1 MISVDHHASVVIVT
15 DPNRELFIF
24 NGYDDGYPVI
34 PFRGFANFLGGN
46 ADKGDI
52 SPETILARELGE
64 ELAVSRVAGG
74 RDYAPI
80 DDITSLLSGIRS
92 SVKAHADFLVQD
104 PAVRALKPGRLR
116 ESVVSCYG
124 SEIPVE
130 LFEMASSHL
139 KAGRKLVSEGIMYLS
154 RREELLNGKRFLAWC
169 SPVIFGH
176 FLGENIPNPH
186 HAQAIPIGKIRD
198 SFEKYG
204 DFSYVLQAGRANYN
218 I

>member
-1 MISVDHHASVVIVT
+1 M
-15 DPNRELFIF
+15 
-24 NGYDDGYPVI
+24 
-34 PFRGFANFLGGN
+34 
-46 ADKGDI
+46 
-52 SPETILARELGE
+52 
-64 ELAVSRVAGG
+64 
-74 RDYAPI
+74 
-80 DDITSLLSGIRS
+80 
-92 SVKAHADFLVQD
+92 QD